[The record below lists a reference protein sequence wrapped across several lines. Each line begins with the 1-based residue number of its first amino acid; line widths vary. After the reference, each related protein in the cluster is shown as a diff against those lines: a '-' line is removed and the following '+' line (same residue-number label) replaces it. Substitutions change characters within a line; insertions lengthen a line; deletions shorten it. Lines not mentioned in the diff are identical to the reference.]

1 MAGVLGESVRPFGK
15 HQYLATNV
23 WRPVMVRVSLWFS
36 MPRRG
41 GPLAVFASIV
51 LVLAFARPAAADVKT
66 EELVEESRFTVERLL
81 TDPDRP
87 EIRPVVEKARGVL
100 IIPEIIKGALIF
112 GAEGGSGVLL
122 VRGSDGTWSSP
133 AFYTLAAASFGL
145 QAGGQVSET
154 IFTLMND
161 GAINAFMSDEFKLG
175 ADASVAVGPLGAGIE
190 ASTTT
195 HFDKDIYAFSRAS
208 GLFGGGSLEG
218 AKIITRQDLNDAYY
232 GTVTTPREIVLERK
246 YFNRG
251 ADALRKALP

>member
-1 MAGVLGESVRPFGK
+1 
-15 HQYLATNV
+15 
-23 WRPVMVRVSLWFS
+23 MVQTISCLS
-36 MPRRG
+36 MWRRG
-41 GPLAVFASIV
+41 GLFTVAASV
-51 LVLAFARPAAADVKT
+51 VVALAFARPASADVKT
-66 EELVEESRFTVERLL
+66 EELVEESRFTVERML
-81 TDPDRP
+81 TDPDRT

-100 IIPEIIKGALIF
+100 IIPELIKGGLIF

-122 VRGSDGTWSSP
+122 VRGDDNSWSSP
-133 AFYTLAAASFGL
+133 AFYTLAAGSFGL

-154 IFTLMND
+154 IFALMNN
-161 GAINAFMSDEFKLG
+161 GAIEAFMSNEFKLG

-195 HFDKDIYAFSRAS
+195 NFDQDIYAFSRAS

-232 GTVTTPREIVLERK
+232 NSVTTPREIVLERK
-246 YFNRG
+246 FFNRD